1 MGKRI
6 LTFMVTLSA
15 LGASSQ
21 TLTLLPAHAL
31 GEAEYAL
38 GVDAY
43 KKKDFKKAAE
53 QFRSSI
59 QKGNKAAA
67 AWLYAAHTF
76 NAQGQF
82 LQAFQTYEI
91 ITKTFKDSPEA
102 AIATQGMESL
112 RGKPGVPAAAGALA
126 APPVAADAAKAA
138 PGAPGAP
145 PAADVP
151 VGLAARINVFPP
163 QNRHPAVGAATIKA
177 VRDAV
182 NAIPNPMRK
191 KLDDSGAYI
200 DVAPN
205 ILDIWPD
212 TINELVED
220 KDEPTLA
227 EQGGHIY
234 GKRICIYERAKARGA
249 NTLKE
254 ARSPKLIRQTVLNC
268 CFQIID
274 DAESVSK
281 DPALRK
287 VFDAEKNGVP
297 AAYTEKLATFLKEDD
312 WGARETC
319 SELTGSILGG
329 SDENTDD
336 LNRFFPRTRLF
347 LKAKLGI

>member
-1 MGKRI
+1 MSKRFESLMFSI
-6 LTFMVTLSA
+6 SA
-15 LGASSQ
+15 LGALSVSFN
-21 TLTLLPAHAL
+21 LLPALAL
-31 GEAEYAL
+31 GEAEYTA

-43 KKKDFKKAAE
+43 KKRDFKKAAE
-53 QFRSSI
+53 QFRASI
-59 QKGNKAAA
+59 QKGNKSAA

-112 RGKPGVPAAAGALA
+112 RGKPGVPAAAAAPA

-138 PGAPGAP
+138 PGAP

-151 VGLAARINVFPP
+151 VGLATRINVFPP
-163 QNRHPAVGAATIKA
+163 QNRHPAVSAATIKA

-212 TINELVED
+212 TINELAED

-227 EQGGHIY
+227 EAGGRIY
-234 GKRICIYERAKARGA
+234 GKRICIYERAKVRGA

-254 ARSPKLIRQTVLNC
+254 ARPPKLIRQTVLNC

-287 VFDAEKNGVP
+287 VFDAEKQSVP

-319 SELTGSILGG
+319 SELTGSMLGG

-336 LNRFFPRTRLF
+336 LNRFFPRTKAA
-347 LKAKLGI
+347 LKEKLGI

>member
-1 MGKRI
+1 MGKRV
-6 LTFMVTLSA
+6 LTLVVTLSA
-15 LGASSQ
+15 LGAVSQ
-21 TLTLLPAHAL
+21 TLTLSPAHAL

-43 KKKDFKKAAE
+43 KKKDFKAAAQ
-53 QFRSSI
+53 QFRASI

-76 NAQGQF
+76 SAQGQY

-112 RGKPGVPAAAGALA
+112 RGKPGVPAATGAPA
-126 APPVAADAAKAA
+126 TPTAAADAAKNA
-138 PGAPGAP
+138 PGASAAP
-145 PAADVP
+145 PAAEGP
-151 VGLAARINVFPP
+151 AGLVSRINVFPP
-163 QNRHPAVGAATIKA
+163 QNNHPAVSAATIKA
-177 VRDAV
+177 ARDAV
-182 NAIPNPMRK
+182 NGIPNPMRK
-191 KLDDSGAYI
+191 KLDESGAYI
-200 DVAPN
+200 DLAPN
-205 ILDIWPD
+205 ILDIWPG
-212 TINELVED
+212 TINELAED

-227 EQGGHIY
+227 EAGGRIY
-234 GKRICIYERAKARGA
+234 GKRICIYERAKVRGA

-254 ARSPKLIRQTVLNC
+254 ARPPLLIKQTVLNC
-268 CFQIID
+268 CFQILD
-274 DAESVSK
+274 DAESISK

-287 VFDAEKNGVP
+287 VYEAEKNGVP

-319 SELTGSILGG
+319 SELTGSMLGG